1 MWALNIPAMRIIL
14 ILQACQLY
22 HTSFYSGELSFFML
36 APQTPALGDEQA
48 KCIFNFL
55 DTLCVPYAEFKQHF
69 FLPSFSVVN
78 VMSFWLLLQW
88 KGSAFMSIKC
98 SKIAACC
105 PVITVLLAS
114 SALTSW
120 SHWHPLLT
128 FLQEFPSDIFCNFL
142 FRFARQVPQ

>member
-22 HTSFYSGELSFFML
+22 HTSFYSRELSFFIL

-48 KCIFNFL
+48 KCIFKFL
-55 DTLCVPYAEFKQHF
+55 DTLCVPYAEFKQYF
-69 FLPSFSVVN
+69 FY
-78 VMSFWLLLQW
+78 LLL
-88 KGSAFMSIKC
+88 
-98 SKIAACC
+98 
-105 PVITVLLAS
+105 LLSMLCLFGCFSSEKDHHSCLS
-114 SALTSW
+114 SAAKLQHAALLSLCCWLHLPFTSW